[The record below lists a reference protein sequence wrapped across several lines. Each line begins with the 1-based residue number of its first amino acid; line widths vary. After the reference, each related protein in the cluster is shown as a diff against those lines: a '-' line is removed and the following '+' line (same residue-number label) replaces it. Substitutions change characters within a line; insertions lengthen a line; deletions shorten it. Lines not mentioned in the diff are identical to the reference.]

1 MLAFRPR
8 LQQTRPWFDTIS
20 PGLRLSPNEPH
31 PPVIIRINPLTNTA
45 AITRLILQ
53 ARRRTVWQILL
64 EHFGW
69 GLVAGLGALLVLL
82 LVGTQ
87 ILNWYWPVLLVGLTV
102 VIGWWRSRKKLPGE
116 YEVACNVDR
125 ELGLRDLISTA
136 HYFATP
142 GRAQPE
148 FVEAVQ
154 AAAESTAAGVDAS
167 LAVPLR
173 TPRSAWPVAALL
185 LASLTMFFV
194 RYGVLHTFDLRAPIA
209 EVRFDTLTGVPAPAK
224 NAPKELAQKGMPAE
238 PFSLTLPES
247 ERVEVMERDNMT
259 QESLRSVDVKDPDK
273 ATSQGQ
279 KGDKQSAGQNNEDQ
293 NSDEGENASGDKNQS
308 PSGAQDVRK
317 PGDPNAA
324 QPKPG
329 DKQQKD
335 SSLMDK
341 MRDAM
346 ANLMDKLKM
355 ENKGDNQQSASN
367 KGNQKSQGQQK
378 GEKGQPQQ
386 GKSNQPGE
394 PDASQ
399 PGEQPGDADNAQQ
412 AKSNQA
418 GSNQDVPNNQEK
430 SGIGKQDGK
439 KDTELA
445 EQKEAMGKL
454 SELLGKRAL
463 NLQGEVMVEVTNSKN
478 QQLKTPYVNRSAN
491 HAEAG
496 GDISRDEVP
505 LHLQDFVQRYYEKVR
520 KPGQPA
526 AAAAKQ

>member
-1 MLAFRPR
+1 M
-8 LQQTRPWFDTIS
+8 
-20 PGLRLSPNEPH
+20 
-31 PPVIIRINPLTNTA
+31 TNTA
-45 AITRLILQ
+45 AIQNLIAQ
-53 ARRRTVWQILL
+53 ARRRAVWQILL

-69 GLVAGLGALLVLL
+69 GLVAGLSALLILL

-87 ILNWYWPVLLVGLTV
+87 ILNWYWPLLLVAITV
-102 VIGWWRSRKKLPGE
+102 AIGWGRSRNRLPGA
-116 YEVACNVDR
+116 YEVACRVDR
-125 ELGLRDLISTA
+125 QLGLHDLISTA
-136 HYFATP
+136 HHFADP
-142 GRAQPE
+142 GKANPE
-148 FVEAVQ
+148 YVEALR
-154 AAAESTAAGVDAS
+154 AEAESTAASVDPAM
-167 LAVPLR
+167 AVPLR
-173 TPRSAWPVAALL
+173 APRNTWPAIALL
-185 LASLTMFFV
+185 VASLVMFFV

-209 EVRFDTLTGVPAPAK
+209 EVRFDTLTGVPAPVRS
-224 NAPKELAQKGMPAE
+224 APKELAQKGLPPE

-247 ERVEVMERDNMT
+247 ERVEVTERNSMT
-259 QESLRSVDVKDPDK
+259 EESLRTVDVKDPDK

-279 KGDKQSAGQNNEDQ
+279 KGDKQSAGQNNEDEG
-293 NSDEGENASGDKNQS
+293 SDEGENASGDKNQS
-308 PSGAQDVRK
+308 PSGAQDSRK

-324 QPKPG
+324 QPKQGQKP
-329 DKQQKD
+329 KD

-355 ENKGDNQQSASN
+355 ENKGESQQSAAN

-399 PGEQPGDADNAQQ
+399 PGEQPGDAENAQQ

-478 QQLKTPYVNRSAN
+478 QQLKTPYVNRSGN
-491 HAEAG
+491 HIEAG
-496 GDISRDEVP
+496 GDLSRDEVP

-520 KPGQPA
+520 KPAPPSAHQ
-526 AAAAKQ
+526 

>member
-1 MLAFRPR
+1 M
-8 LQQTRPWFDTIS
+8 TK
-20 PGLRLSPNEPH
+20 
-31 PPVIIRINPLTNTA
+31 TA
-45 AITRLILQ
+45 AIHRLIVQ
-53 ARRRTVWQILL
+53 ARRRAVWQILL

-69 GLVAGLGALLVLL
+69 GVVIGLGGLLVLL

-87 ILNWYWPVLLVGLTV
+87 ILNWYWPLLLLAVTVAVGW
-102 VIGWWRSRKKLPGE
+102 GRSRKRLPGE
-116 YEVACNVDR
+116 YEVACRVDKQ
-125 ELGLRDLISTA
+125 LGLRDLISTA
-136 HYFATP
+136 HHFTEP
-142 GRAQPE
+142 GKANPE
-148 FVEAVQ
+148 YVDCLREEAES
-154 AAAESTAAGVDAS
+154 AAAQVDPAM
-167 LAVPLR
+167 AMPFR
-173 TPRSAWPVAALL
+173 MPRVTWPAAALL
-185 LASLTMFFV
+185 LASFSMFFV

-209 EVRFDTLTGVPAPAK
+209 EVRFDTLTGAPAPAR
-224 NAPKELAQKGMPAE
+224 PSPRELAHKALPQE

-247 ERVEVMERDNMT
+247 ERVEVTERNNMT
-259 QESLRSVDVKDPDK
+259 EESLRTVDVKDPDK
-273 ATSQGQ
+273 STSQGQ
-279 KGDKQSAGQNNEDQ
+279 KGEKQAGAQNSEDEG
-293 NSDEGENASGDKNQS
+293 SDEGENANGDKNQN
-308 PSGAQDVRK
+308 PSGAQDGRK

-324 QPKPG
+324 APKQG
-329 DKQQKD
+329 QQQKD

-346 ANLMDKLKM
+346 ANLMDKLKQ
-355 ENKGDNQQSASN
+355 ENKGDSQQTASN
-367 KGNQKSQGQQK
+367 KGNQKSGQQK

-399 PGEQPGDADNAQQ
+399 PGEQPGEADNAQQ

-418 GSNQDVPNNQEK
+418 GSNQDVPSNQEK

-478 QQLKTPYVNRSAN
+478 QQLKTPYVNRSGN
-491 HAEAG
+491 HIEAG
-496 GDISRDEVP
+496 GDLSRDEVP

-520 KPGQPA
+520 KPVPA
-526 AAAAKQ
+526 PPPATHQ